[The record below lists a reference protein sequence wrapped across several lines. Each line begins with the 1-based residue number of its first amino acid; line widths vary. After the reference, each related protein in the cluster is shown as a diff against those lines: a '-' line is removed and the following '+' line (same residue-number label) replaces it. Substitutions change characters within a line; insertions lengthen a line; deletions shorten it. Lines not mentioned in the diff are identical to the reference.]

1 MKLKKMS
8 LERLRA
14 VYETQLQ
21 QDFPPAERKPFSAME
36 SLIKL
41 ERYLPYEAT
50 DEDGSFLGYALLWS
64 SLPGTYVLLDYLGVR
79 ADKRN
84 GGLGGKILALL
95 QEEFDHWQGIII
107 ESEAPDGGAEDA
119 LRLRRLDF
127 YRRNGCKPM
136 AYDAWLFG
144 VHYKALLLSKPGA
157 ANEAAAKEAHR
168 ELYHHYFTPE
178 QTAHFVRVP
187 FDAERDTAPEI
198 NWDEAGRL
206 I

>member
-1 MKLKKMS
+1 MKLEKMS
-8 LERLRA
+8 LHRLRA
-14 VYETQLQ
+14 VYETELQ
-21 QDFPPAERKPFSAME
+21 EAFPPAERKPFSAME

-41 ERYLPYEAT
+41 GRYLPYEAA
-50 DEDGSFLGYALLWS
+50 DEDGNFLGYALLWS
-64 SLPGTYVLLDYLGVR
+64 SLPGTYVLLDYLGVT
-79 ADKRN
+79 AAKQS
-84 GGLGGKILALL
+84 GGLGGEILALL
-95 QEEFDHWQGIII
+95 QEEFAGWQGIII

-119 LRLRRLDF
+119 LRLRRLEF
-127 YRRNGCKPM
+127 YRRNGCKPL

-144 VHYKALLLSKPGA
+144 VHYKSLLLSKNGTA
-157 ANEAAAKEAHR
+157 DEGSAKEAHR

-187 FDAERDTAPEI
+187 FDPERDEAPEI